1 MSPFRSSLSLC
12 SILSLFFYLIA
23 GQVLKPTIKAGYRAR
38 KGRGHGI
45 KIKKKALVFHMFK
58 CAQAIVFPTANTTI
72 TATFPRETREGWTLL
87 TVETEMN
94 GDSKV
99 TNERGPSLE
108 GSLGTSFRYK
118 RLLCCLGCS
127 CQVSTKEF
135 FSHRTLFQFMYPHCP
150 ATWAGSRAGTPVSE
164 CVSPTFPISS

>member
-1 MSPFRSSLSLC
+1 MFYSFFVLLSYCRS
-12 SILSLFFYLIA
+12 
-23 GQVLKPTIKAGYRAR
+23 GLKTDYKSRLYRAR

-45 KIKKKALVFHMFK
+45 IINKKALVFLMFK

-72 TATFPRETREGWTLL
+72 TATFPWETREWRPLL
-87 TVETEMN
+87 TLETEMN

-99 TNERGPSLE
+99 TNDRGPSLE

-127 CQVSTKEF
+127 GQASTKYF
-135 FSHRTLFQFMYPHCP
+135 FPVHILFQFMYPHCP
-150 ATWAGSRAGTPVSE
+150 STGSRAGTPVSE
-164 CVSPTFPISS
+164 CVSPTFPASSL